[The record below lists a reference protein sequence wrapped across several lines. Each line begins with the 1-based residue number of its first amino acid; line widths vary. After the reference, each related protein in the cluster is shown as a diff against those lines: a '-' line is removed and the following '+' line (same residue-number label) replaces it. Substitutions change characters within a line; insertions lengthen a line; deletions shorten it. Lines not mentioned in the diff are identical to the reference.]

1 MDQVKHEYQYIP
13 RKIAI
18 GFQEGACPLKCKK
31 CWAFGKGK
39 ENHVRKMAL
48 DDAKKLIDEISV
60 FAAGTSISIQPHVQA
75 EPFANSDFMEIVEYC
90 KFRDIRMH
98 IVTNGILIN
107 EKWKKYI
114 TEELNERF
122 QISFSLDAVTQET
135 YEKVRGNY
143 SLSQLEYA
151 IRYILENRKCK
162 ELRTIVNYVEEED
175 NEKETAAFLD
185 KWKDLAD
192 AVSIG
197 TCLDSER
204 KIPEKY
210 RKGEYH
216 PGVVCE
222 KPFDTMT
229 IDWNGDVRI
238 CQFDAFGES
247 NLGNVFQEGV
257 LGAWNN
263 AKMEEV
269 RKRHKGNMI
278 GKEEFCYG
286 CEGKYLYNLQRKET
300 EHYIINEGSNMVW
313 YNHK

>member
-1 MDQVKHEYQYIP
+1 MKQAENDIYIP

-39 ENHVRKMAL
+39 ENSVRRMSL
-48 DDAKKLIDEISV
+48 EQAKKLIDEISQFSAESSV
-60 FAAGTSISIQPHVQA
+60 SIQPHVQA
-75 EPFANSDFMEIVEYC
+75 EPFTNPDFMKIIEYC
-90 KFRDIRMH
+90 RSRNVGMH

-107 EKWKKYI
+107 DMWKKYI
-114 TEELNERF
+114 SEELDETF

-143 SLSQLEYA
+143 SLSDIEETIQ
-151 IRYILENRKCK
+151 YILAHRKNPK
-162 ELRTIVNYVEEED
+162 LRILVNYVEEED
-175 NEKETAAFLD
+175 NEKETELFLN
-185 KWKDLAD
+185 KWKDTAD

-197 TCLDSER
+197 TCLDTWK
-204 KIPEKY
+204 KIPERY
-210 RKGEYH
+210 RKGNYSYI
-216 PGVVCE
+216 PCI

-229 IDWNGDVRI
+229 IDWNGDLRI

-247 NLGNVFQEGV
+247 NYGNVFEEGV

-263 AKMEEV
+263 EKM
-269 RKRHKGNMI
+269 RSIRSRHNENKI
-278 GKEEFCYG
+278 EKTEFCYG
-286 CEGKYLYNLQRKET
+286 CDGKYLYNLERKET
-300 EHYIINEGSNMVW
+300 EKYILNEGSNMIF

>member
-1 MDQVKHEYQYIP
+1 MAEYEYIP

-39 ENHVRKMAL
+39 ENSVRKMSL
-48 DDAKKLIDEISV
+48 DNAKKLIDEISQFSLGKTV
-60 FAAGTSISIQPHVQA
+60 SIQPHVQA
-75 EPFANSDFMEIVEYC
+75 EPFTNSDFLGIVKYC
-90 KFRDIRMH
+90 KERNVGMN

-107 EKWKKYI
+107 DMWKEYI
-114 TEELNERF
+114 AEELGKGF

-135 YEKVRGNY
+135 YEKVRGDY
-143 SLSQLEYA
+143 SLAKIEETIHYILAHRKYSQL
-151 IRYILENRKCK
+151 RIL
-162 ELRTIVNYVEEED
+162 VNYVEEQD
-175 NEKETAAFLD
+175 NEKETERFLN
-185 KWKDLAD
+185 KWKDAAD

-197 TCLDSER
+197 TCLDTHR

-210 RKGEYH
+210 RKGVYSDI
-216 PGVVCE
+216 PCE

-229 IDWNGDVRI
+229 IDWNGDLRI

-247 NLGNVFQEGV
+247 CFGNVFEEGI

-263 AKMEEV
+263 EKMANI
-269 RKRHKGNMI
+269 RKQHNS
-278 GKEEFCYG
+278 GKIAENEFCYG
-286 CEGKYLYNLQRKET
+286 CEGKYLYNLERRET
-300 EHYIINEGSNMVW
+300 DKYIINEGNNMVF